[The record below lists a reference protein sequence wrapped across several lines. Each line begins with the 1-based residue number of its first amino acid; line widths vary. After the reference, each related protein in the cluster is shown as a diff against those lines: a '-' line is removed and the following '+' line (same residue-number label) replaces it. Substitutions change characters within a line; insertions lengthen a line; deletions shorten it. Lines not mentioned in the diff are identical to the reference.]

1 MAYARYMEENDS
13 MNKKPYSIEELN
25 TRLDRVNGW
34 INNCDQKASILL
46 AFAAALAAVLLT
58 SDIMKDGYDYLI
70 TPFYKYWLKD
80 VPSEVSYKKLI
91 VILLLLPLAWN
102 VINMIKFLILV
113 LRPKTIIA
121 DFQEERSL
129 ITKNS
134 RLHFQSIAGKMY
146 NDFLLD
152 CQNQSE
158 ESYLNDLCSQIYCNS
173 RICNDKFENY
183 KKGLR
188 HFVCTLKYIGIEIL
202 VLFLL
207 P

>member
-34 INNCDQKASILL
+34 INNCDQKASVLL
-46 AFAAALAAVLLT
+46 AFAGALAAVLLT
-58 SDIMKDGYDYLI
+58 SDIMEDGYDYLI
-70 TPFYKYWLKD
+70 TPFYEYWLKD
-80 VPSEVSYKKLI
+80 VPAEFSYKKLI
-91 VILLLLPLAWN
+91 VVLLLLPLAWN

-134 RLHFQSIAGKMY
+134 RLHFQSIAGK
-146 NDFLLD
+146 
-152 CQNQSE
+152 
-158 ESYLNDLCSQIYCNS
+158 
-173 RICNDKFENY
+173 
-183 KKGLR
+183 GL
-188 HFVCTLKYIGIEIL
+188 V
-202 VLFLL
+202 
-207 P
+207 